1 MEAKEQPKKSFFLA
15 FLLLFITISTLSFFF
30 FYNYSFLLETLYIT
44 INDSISRKA
53 MFLFCNVILLILAID
68 SGLFRSSVSSISLY
82 DELLI
87 RKEESRKPEADVIEK
102 KLILDSPMHDNDE
115 EVVLLVKEEEVYDKE
130 EDEEKS
136 NEGME
141 LVVVDDQI
149 EKLEVEE
156 LNKRIEEFIE
166 KVKQR
171 RRLEDMQLIKV

>member
-1 MEAKEQPKKSFFLA
+1 MEGKEQPKKSFFLA
-15 FLLLFITISTLSFFF
+15 FLLLFITISTLSIF

-44 INDSISRKA
+44 INDFISRKA
-53 MFLFCNVILLILAID
+53 MFLFCNVILFILAID
-68 SGLFRSSVSSISLY
+68 SGLFRSSMSSISLY

-115 EVVLLVKEEEVYDKE
+115 EVVLLVKEEEGNDKE
-130 EDEEKS
+130 EDEEKR

-141 LVVVDDQI
+141 LVVVDDQM

-171 RRLEDMQLIKV
+171 RRLEDMQLIMVS